1 MRKIHNLEL
10 NLEYAKCMI
19 KYFFPPKGFVVVENF
34 FKPEELEPCKRD
46 IEQLVE
52 NVAQK
57 LYQANKINGKLCKC

>member
-1 MRKIHNLEL
+1 
-10 NLEYAKCMI
+10 MI